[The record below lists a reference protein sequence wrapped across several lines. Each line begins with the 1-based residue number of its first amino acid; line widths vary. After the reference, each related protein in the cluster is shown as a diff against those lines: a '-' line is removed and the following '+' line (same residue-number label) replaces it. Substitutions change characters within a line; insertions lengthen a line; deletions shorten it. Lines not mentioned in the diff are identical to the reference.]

1 MSDKQNPVFQLPDP
15 KSVAQ
20 SLSRI
25 TRTGRKLVGDYL
37 GRQARGEIAP
47 PPDGSGIA
55 NSFLELS
62 QKMMASPG
70 KLVEIQMAFWK
81 DYWSLWERTSRR
93 LMGAEVEPVITPG
106 PADKRFKD
114 EEWAKSAVFDFV
126 KQSYLLTARSIQQA
140 VGGVDGL
147 DPRTAQRVD
156 FYTRQFVDAMAPTN
170 NLLLNP
176 TVLKATME
184 SGGENLV
191 KGLANLLEDLDRGKG
206 DLRIS
211 MTDLKGFE
219 VGKTIAA
226 TPGKVVFQNEL
237 MQLIQYAPTTGTVHR
252 RPLLIVPPWINKFYV
267 LDLTAKNS
275 FIAWAVAQGLTVFT
289 ISWVNPDEKLAE
301 KGFDDYLAEGTLA
314 ALDAIEKA
322 TGEREVAAI
331 GYCLGGTLLASTLA
345 YLAGK
350 GEARITAA
358 TLFTT
363 MTDFSEPGELSVFID
378 EEQLQLIEQ
387 KMSEKGY
394 LDGAEMASAFSM
406 IRANDLIWSF
416 VVNNYLLGRAPVPF
430 DILFWGSDATRM
442 PRKMHSY
449 YLRNM
454 YQHNRLKDPGGI
466 TLLGQ
471 PIDLGAVTVPM
482 YFLSAREDY
491 IAPWKTTYLGARL
504 FRGASSV
511 RFVLAGSGHI
521 AGVVNPAGSKKYG
534 YATSTALPAE
544 ADAWL
549 AGATSHPGSW
559 WPDWLAWLLP
569 TSGER
574 VPAGA
579 GRLPGGG
586 ALAAIED
593 APGSYVKV
601 RY

>member
-1 MSDKQNPVFQLPDP
+1 MSDNQKPVFQLPDT
-15 KSVAQ
+15 KRVAA

-25 TRTGRKLVGDYL
+25 TRTGRQLVGEFL
-37 GRQARGEIAP
+37 GRQARGEAAP
-47 PPDGSGIA
+47 PPDTSIIA
-55 NSFLELS
+55 KSFLELS
-62 QKMMASPG
+62 QKMMANPG
-70 KLVEIQMAFWK
+70 KLVEIQVAFWK

-93 LMGAEVEPVITPG
+93 MLGAEVEPVIAPG
-106 PADKRFKD
+106 AGDKRFRD
-114 EEWAKSAVFDFV
+114 EEWAKNAVFDFV
-126 KQSYLLTARSIQQA
+126 KQSYLLSARSLQQA

-147 DPRTAQRVD
+147 DPKTAQRVD
-156 FYTRQFVDAMAPTN
+156 FYTRQFVDAMSPTN
-170 NLLLNP
+170 SLLLNP

-191 KGLANLLEDLDRGKG
+191 KGLANLLEDLQRGKG

-211 MTDLKGFE
+211 MTDLNGFE
-219 VGKTIAA
+219 VGKTIAT
-226 TPGKVVFQNEL
+226 TPGKVVLQNEL
-237 MQLIQYAPTTGTVHR
+237 MQLIQYTPTTETVHR

-267 LDLTAKNS
+267 LDLTARNS
-275 FIAWAVAQGLTVFT
+275 FVRWALDQGLTVFT

-301 KGFDDYLAEGTLA
+301 KGFDDYFSEGPLA
-314 ALDAIEKA
+314 ALDAIETI

-331 GYCLGGTLLASTLA
+331 GYCLGGTLLASTLG

-350 GEARITAA
+350 GDQRITAA

-387 KMSEKGY
+387 KMNEKGY

-416 VVNNYLLGRAPVPF
+416 VVNNYLLGRDPVPF

-491 IAPWKTTYLGARL
+491 IAPWKTTYLGTQL
-504 FRGASSV
+504 VRGPT

-534 YATSTALPAE
+534 YATNTALPPSAE
-544 ADAWL
+544 AWL
-549 AGATSHPGSW
+549 AGAEQHAGSW
-559 WPDWLAWLLP
+559 WGDWLAWVQP

-574 VPAGA
+574 VPARA
-579 GRLPGGG
+579 PGGG
-586 ALAAIED
+586 ALVPLED

>member
-1 MSDKQNPVFQLPDP
+1 
-15 KSVAQ
+15 
-20 SLSRI
+20 
-25 TRTGRKLVGDYL
+25 
-37 GRQARGEIAP
+37 
-47 PPDGSGIA
+47 
-55 NSFLELS
+55 
-62 QKMMASPG
+62 
-70 KLVEIQMAFWK
+70 
-81 DYWSLWERTSRR
+81 
-93 LMGAEVEPVITPG
+93 
-106 PADKRFKD
+106 
-114 EEWAKSAVFDFV
+114 
-126 KQSYLLTARSIQQA
+126 
-140 VGGVDGL
+140 
-147 DPRTAQRVD
+147 
-156 FYTRQFVDAMAPTN
+156 
-170 NLLLNP
+170 
-176 TVLKATME
+176 
-184 SGGENLV
+184 
-191 KGLANLLEDLDRGKG
+191 
-206 DLRIS
+206 
-211 MTDLKGFE
+211 
-219 VGKTIAA
+219 
-226 TPGKVVFQNEL
+226 
-237 MQLIQYAPTTGTVHR
+237 
-252 RPLLIVPPWINKFYV
+252 
-267 LDLTAKNS
+267 
-275 FIAWAVAQGLTVFT
+275 
-289 ISWVNPDEKLAE
+289 
-301 KGFDDYLAEGTLA
+301 
-314 ALDAIEKA
+314 
-322 TGEREVAAI
+322 
-331 GYCLGGTLLASTLA
+331 
-345 YLAGK
+345 
-350 GEARITAA
+350 
-358 TLFTT
+358 